1 MNMRREVKLAVWLLV
16 AQIWF
21 ISSARSVTVNAGEQA
36 EAKRWAD
43 AKFSGKIEP
52 VPGEDYLAL
61 VGGRGRIERNSR
73 DGRPLRIFDTR
84 YARGLYLDGAQG
96 VLVHLTSPAKTFEAI
111 VGLDGSYAG
120 CSYTNASQEFS
131 VQAGE
136 KVVFP
141 ATVIKVATPGVPVKA
156 QLNGA
161 TAFTMQNGQDPQ
173 KEWCREAVWADARV
187 TLENGSTLWLGDLSV
202 GSPVGPFTALSHFP
216 SPMGESLRLSC

>member
-1 MNMRREVKLAVWLLV
+1 MRREVKLTVWLLV

-36 EAKRWAD
+36 EAKRWAG

-52 VPGEDYLAL
+52 VPGEDYLTL

-111 VGLDGSYAG
+111 VGSMAAMRVAPIQTPARNFLFKLAKRSY
-120 CSYTNASQEFS
+120 
-131 VQAGE
+131 
-136 KVVFP
+136 FP
-141 ATVIKVATPGVPVKA
+141 PP
-156 QLNGA
+156 
-161 TAFTMQNGQDPQ
+161 
-173 KEWCREAVWADARV
+173 
-187 TLENGSTLWLGDLSV
+187 
-202 GSPVGPFTALSHFP
+202 
-216 SPMGESLRLSC
+216 